1 MPGYLADMKVKI
13 ELVHPNEEKSSI
25 RIRKQVEG
33 QKVQISLLQEVPTL
47 LFDPK
52 TQRLTKL
59 SSLHTEAR
67 KRFGVGKLEIDE
79 WSAVIEQAVAA
90 FTAHV
95 METRRAGEKVD
106 VDKLKAH
113 VLESISAKQ
122 PAPKPQDSDTEKHY
136 VLEVMQLYVEHATK
150 YGTGKEN
157 RQMMAST
164 CNQYKASMSL
174 LAAYEAH
181 TGKPLEVMD
190 FNAEFRAEWLLYNDN
205 LQKARSTS
213 SKHLDRM
220 RTAVKWLGSTGVPI
234 HRDVIHGKMSKIDAV
249 KWHRPVLSLAEID
262 QIKQVELS
270 GHLDKV
276 RDIMLVQ
283 CFTGLR
289 VSDLK
294 ALSKHQIHG
303 MNSGKPYLQVITQK
317 TRQELQIPL
326 NATVMRII
334 EKYGDFPAVM
344 AEQQYNE
351 SIKKVC
357 EAAGINELMHNAK
370 KKQRVVID
378 GKPTQRN
385 VTGTFKKSQL
395 VSSHD
400 LRRSFATFLYFERE
414 LNIAVIMELTGW
426 TNERTFRLYIHAN
439 KEKSREEARAFMPD

>member
-1 MPGYLADMKVKI
+1 MKVTVQATHLK
-13 ELVHPNEEKSSI
+13 NEKTSI
-25 RIRKQVEG
+25 RIRQQIEG
-33 QKVQISLLQEVPTL
+33 QKVIIPLLQEVPTL
-47 LFDPK
+47 LFDPR

-67 KRFGVGKLEIDE
+67 RKFGVGKLDVDE
-79 WSAVIEQAVAA
+79 WNAVIEQAVAT

-95 METRRAGEKVD
+95 METRRAGGKVD
-106 VDKLKAH
+106 AEKLKMH
-113 VLESISAKQ
+113 VLQSISAKQ

-164 CNQYKASMSL
+164 RNQYKASMSL
-174 LAAYEAH
+174 LAAYEKH

-249 KWHRPVLSLAEID
+249 KWHRPVLSLAEIE
-262 QIKQVELS
+262 QIKQADLT

-289 VSDLK
+289 ISDLK
-294 ALSKHQIHG
+294 ALSKDKIHG
-303 MNSGKPYLQVITQK
+303 IRDGKPYLQVITQK

-326 NATVMRII
+326 NATVMRIV
-334 EKYGDFPAVM
+334 EKYGDFPTVM
-344 AEQQYNE
+344 AEQQYNL

-378 GKPTQRN
+378 GKAAQRN
-385 VTGTFKKSQL
+385 VTGTFRKFEL

-400 LRRSFATFLYFERE
+400 LRRSFATFLYFETE
-414 LNIAVIMELTGW
+414 MKMAVIMELTGW

-439 KEKSREEARAFMPD
+439 KEQSREEARMFMPD